1 MDFNKEEKEL
11 LINLLTSQIRENPY
25 DKEKRDL
32 LKKLEKEVSVKNNAD
47 TEKIELAKFIADS
60 FYDAGVLPTNDL
72 SKLTEGDIKR
82 AGNFFGLTLKFEEIN
97 KKFFKFINEN
107 DFSKYEEFEP
117 YLHDFI
123 KEIVILGDK
132 IRETKVK

>member
-1 MDFNKEEKEL
+1 MLNKVEYNQVLELVKEKVE
-11 LINLLTSQIRENPY
+11 ENPY
-25 DKEKRDL
+25 DKEMRDL
-32 LKKLEKEVSVKNNAD
+32 LKKLEKEVSVKNNVD

-60 FYDAGVLPTNDL
+60 FYDVGVLPTNDL